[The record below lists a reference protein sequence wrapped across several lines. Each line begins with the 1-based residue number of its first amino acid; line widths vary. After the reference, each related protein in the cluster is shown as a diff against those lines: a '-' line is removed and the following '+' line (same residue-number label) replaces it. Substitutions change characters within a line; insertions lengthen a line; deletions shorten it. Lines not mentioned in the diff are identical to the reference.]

1 MSVIKDMHLAIAVPP
16 LDEDLF
22 GAFKRSAFSV
32 QRPQLDQ
39 RLCDS

>member
-22 GAFKRSAFSV
+22 GAFKRSAFSI
-32 QRPQLDQ
+32 R
-39 RLCDS
+39 S

>member
-1 MSVIKDMHLAIAVPP
+1 MHLAIAVPP

-32 QRPQLDQ
+32 R
-39 RLCDS
+39 S